1 MYTVVIHKK
10 AKKEIDKIPDV
21 YAIKIAEAIY
31 DLAENPRPDRCVKLT
46 GSNNYYRIR
55 VADYR
60 IIYSIKDN
68 ILYIEIIKVAHRK
81 ESYKRR

>member
-1 MYTVVIHKK
+1 MYTVVVHKK
-10 AKKEIDKIPDV
+10 AKKEIDKIPDI

-31 DLAENPRPDRCVKLT
+31 GLAEEPRPSGCVKLV

-60 IIYSIKDN
+60 IIYSIEDN
-68 ILYIEIIKVAHRK
+68 ILYIEVIKVAHRK
-81 ESYKRR
+81 ESYKK

>member
-10 AKKEIDKIPDV
+10 AKKEIDKIPDI

-31 DLAENPRPDRCVKLT
+31 GLAEEPRPRGCIKLA

-60 IIYSIKDN
+60 IIYSIEDN
-68 ILYIEIIKVAHRK
+68 ILYIEVIKVAHRK
-81 ESYKRR
+81 ESYKK

>member
-10 AKKEIDKIPDV
+10 AEKEIDKIPDV
-21 YAIKIAEAIY
+21 SAIKIAEAIY
-31 DLAENPRPDRCVKLT
+31 DLAENPRPSGCVKLI

-55 VADYR
+55 IADYR
-60 IIYSIKDN
+60 IIYSIEDD
-68 ILYIEIIKVAHRK
+68 ILCIEVIKVAHRK